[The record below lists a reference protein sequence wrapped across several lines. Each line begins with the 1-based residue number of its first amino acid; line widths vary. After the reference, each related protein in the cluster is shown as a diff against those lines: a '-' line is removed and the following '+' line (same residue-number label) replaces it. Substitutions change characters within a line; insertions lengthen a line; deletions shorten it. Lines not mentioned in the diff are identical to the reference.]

1 MKIPDQLKHSE
12 NSSQTNKT
20 SIYSIA
26 LNSLEGKT
34 IQFSD
39 YKGKF
44 VLLVNVASK
53 CGFTPQ
59 YKQLQELQD
68 QYLEKL
74 IVIGLPCNQFG
85 GQEPGDAQTIQ
96 TFCERNFG
104 VSFLITEKLNVKGIN
119 QHPIYE
125 WLTKKEQN
133 GKKQSTVRWNF
144 QKYLVNDKGELV
156 DFFYSLTKPN
166 SSKITKHLK

>member
-44 VLLVNVASK
+44 ILLVNVASK

>member
-26 LNSLEGKT
+26 LNSLESKT

-44 VLLVNVASK
+44 ILLVNVASK